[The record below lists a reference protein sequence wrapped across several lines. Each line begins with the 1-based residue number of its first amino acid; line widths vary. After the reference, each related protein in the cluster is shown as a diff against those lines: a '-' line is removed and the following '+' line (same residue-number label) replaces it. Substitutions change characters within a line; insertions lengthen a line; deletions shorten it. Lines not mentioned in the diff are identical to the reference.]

1 MKKLQLIAVLFL
13 ALLFAFSCASDEE
26 DEETANNDQTD
37 TVSGGD
43 TGTPADTLPD
53 DQGDTGSADTP
64 DDPADSGTQGDDS
77 DKSDPGNDS
86 EKPVPDDDVE
96 PVSDSDALPDSDH
109 VGPETDGDAEPMADD
124 DAELMS
130 DSDVEPMTGDDA
142 EPAPDSDSNDDDI
155 QSDPDIQADDDP
167 FSDNN
172 PADDDA
178 GSDND
183 AESPNDND
191 SEPADSLPECS
202 PASGAPCRDSLR
214 GNIWSSRS
222 TEKFTLKNDK
232 AQQHC
237 EDLEEGGYPKGSW
250 KLPTIDELRTLILDC
265 PKAEYEGE
273 CQVSDP
279 DCLSAGTDCYDPEKC
294 NNQNICTASY
304 EGSHSKLGD
313 NQNLWSSSKCS
324 GSSYTNYAFVGM
336 FLYGTVG
343 RDTMATPYYVRCI
356 KK

>member
-13 ALLFAFSCASDEE
+13 ALLFALSCASDEE

-37 TVSGGD
+37 TAPGGGYGGD
-43 TGTPADTLPD
+43 TGTPADTFPD

-77 DKSDPGNDS
+77 DKSDPGNDP
-86 EKPVPDDDVE
+86 EKPVSDDDVE
-96 PVSDSDALPDSDH
+96 PVSDSDAVPDSDH
-109 VGPETDGDAEPMADD
+109 AGPVSDGDAEPMA
-124 DAELMS
+124 

-142 EPAPDSDSNDDDI
+142 EPAPDNDSNDDDI

-167 FSDNN
+167 FSDND
-172 PADDDA
+172 PA
-178 GSDND
+178 DND
-183 AESPNDND
+183 AESPSDND

-202 PASGAPCRDSLR
+202 PTSGTPCRESLH

-222 TEKFTLKNDK
+222 AETLTLKDGK
-232 AQQHC
+232 AQQRC

-250 KLPTIDELRTLILDC
+250 RLPTIDELRTLLLDC
-265 PKAEYEGE
+265 PKAESGGE

-279 DCLSAGTDCYDPEKC
+279 GCLSSGTDCYDPYKC

-304 EGSHSKLGD
+304 DGSHSKLGD
-313 NQNLWSSSKCS
+313 VQNLWSSSGCS
-324 GSSYTNYAFVGM
+324 DSGYANYAFIGM

-343 RDTMATPYYVRCI
+343 RDTKATPYYVRCI

>member
-77 DKSDPGNDS
+77 DKSDPDNDP
-86 EKPVPDDDVE
+86 EKPVSDDDVE
-96 PVSDSDALPDSDH
+96 PVSDSDAVPDSDH
-109 VGPETDGDAEPMADD
+109 VGPESDD
-124 DAELMS
+124 DAEPMS

-142 EPAPDSDSNDDDI
+142 EPAPDSDPNDDDI

-167 FSDNN
+167 FSDND

-183 AESPNDND
+183 AESPSDND

-250 KLPTIDELRTLILDC
+250 KLPTIDELRTLISDC

-279 DCLSAGTDCYDPEKC
+279 GCLSAGTDCYDPEKC

-304 EGSHSKLGD
+304 DGSHSKLGD

-356 KK
+356 KKK